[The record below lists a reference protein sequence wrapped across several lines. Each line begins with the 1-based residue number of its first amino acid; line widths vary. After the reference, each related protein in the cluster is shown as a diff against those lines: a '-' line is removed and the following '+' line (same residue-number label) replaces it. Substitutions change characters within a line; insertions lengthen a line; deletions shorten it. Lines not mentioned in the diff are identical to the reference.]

1 MRSALR
7 LASLALLCA
16 PLCAVPVLASDVFSL
31 DLGIHGG
38 VAGLKDGNSNP
49 FVGGAQARL
58 HIIWLL
64 AAEGRVSYFTNSYD
78 VSGLGGV
85 DLKNTPVQLSA
96 MLYLL
101 KLPGFGLHILGG
113 GTYNAVR
120 LEGTGNVTGS
130 VNTDKWCAH
139 AGAGVDLWFS
149 KHFGLNVDG
158 RYFFLSV
165 DPGNL
170 PPPTSGSYSG
180 DYWTGT
186 VSLLWKAF

>member
-1 MRSALR
+1 MRTSLRFAL
-7 LASLALLCA
+7 LALLVVS
-16 PLCAVPVLASDVFSL
+16 LNEVPAAASEALSL
-31 DLGIHGG
+31 DLGVHGG
-38 VAGLKDGNSNP
+38 VSGLKDGSTGM

-58 HIIWLL
+58 HLLWLL
-64 AAEGRVSYFTNSYD
+64 AAEGRVSYFTSTYD
-78 VSGLGGV
+78 VSSIGGV

-101 KLPGFGLHILGG
+101 KLPRFGLHVLGG

-120 LEGTGNVTGS
+120 LVGTGNVTGS

-139 AGAGVDLWFS
+139 AGAGVDVWFS
-149 KHFGLNVDG
+149 KHFGLNADG
-158 RYFFLSV
+158 RYFFLNV

-186 VSLLWKAF
+186 VGLLWKPF